1 MKTTIIAKDTDHL
14 KKLIQQE
21 IELNG
26 NQCDLNHIDVSNIIN
41 MNHLFYDSKFNGDIS
56 NWDVSKVMCMQCMF
70 KSSKFNGDIS
80 NWNIQKVEDMYS
92 MFEQSEFNSDISK
105 WDVSNVKK
113 MNNIFRASK
122 FNQDLSK
129 WTPYKIEDIMN
140 ILLECSAPKPY
151 WIAYENKKS
160 RNQAINKYNFY
171 KELDN
176 ELSDDGKLTKKVKI

>member
-1 MKTTIIAKDTDHL
+1 MKPTIIAKDKNHL
-14 KKLIQQE
+14 QKLIQKE

-26 NQCDLNHIDVSNIIN
+26 NQCDLNHIDVSNILN

-56 NWDVSKVMCMQCMF
+56 NWDVSNVRCMQCMF

-92 MFEQSEFNSDISK
+92 MFEKSEFNSDISK

-113 MNNIFRASK
+113 MSNIFRASK

-129 WTPYKIEDIMN
+129 WTPYKIEDIIN
-140 ILLECSAPKPY
+140 IILECNAPQPY
-151 WIAYENKKS
+151 WIEYEDKEARNKAIDAYHLH
-160 RNQAINKYNFY
+160 
-171 KELDN
+171 KELNND
-176 ELSDDGKLTKKVKI
+176 LSENNVSSKKIKI